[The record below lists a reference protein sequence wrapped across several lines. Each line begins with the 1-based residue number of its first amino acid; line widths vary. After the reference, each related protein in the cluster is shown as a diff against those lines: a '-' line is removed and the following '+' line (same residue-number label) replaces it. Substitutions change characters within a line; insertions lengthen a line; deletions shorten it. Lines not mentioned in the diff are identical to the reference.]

1 MRTTQTTQTPVDPQG
16 PKLSR
21 ELSAQGTSPPPRE
34 LPAQSTT
41 PPSELYAQDTPPP
54 SELPAQSTTPPSEL
68 SAQGAPP
75 PSERSAQSTPPPPS
89 NRAPRGS
96 LFAAF
101 DRFWRPITPATR
113 LAALRILVG
122 VFALTYLLIRL
133 PHLSSF
139 AGFDAAG
146 FRPTGIVSMVLG
158 QPLAAPMPALVM
170 LATLASGLAFVLGWR
185 FALSG
190 PIFAAALL
198 WVTSYRNSWGM
209 IFHTENLMVMHVIV
223 LSLGASADAWSL
235 DARRR
240 HAAGLARA
248 ADDARYGWPLRLA
261 AAITI
266 GTYMLAGIAKL
277 RHSGLDWVSSDILR
291 NYIAFDNLRK
301 VELGD
306 NYSQLGAALSRHPA
320 LFPPLA
326 ALSIGFEI
334 FAPLAFLSRRFAQ
347 IWSLTAW
354 AFHVGVLAMMW
365 IFFPYPLFGLA
376 YAPLFEL
383 ERLPFFRRLQ
393 R

>member
-1 MRTTQTTQTPVDPQG
+1 MRTMQPTDKKIEAQESHKTRSTQ
-16 PKLSR
+16 
-21 ELSAQGTSPPPRE
+21 SP
-34 LPAQSTT
+34 
-41 PPSELYAQDTPPP
+41 
-54 SELPAQSTTPPSEL
+54 
-68 SAQGAPP
+68 G
-75 PSERSAQSTPPPPS
+75 
-89 NRAPRGS
+89 GS
-96 LFAAF
+96 LFAAL
-101 DRFWRPITPATR
+101 DRFWRPCTPPTR

-146 FRPTGIVSMVLG
+146 FRPTGIVSMLLG
-158 QPLAAPMPALVM
+158 QPLAPPMPMLVM
-170 LATLASGLAFVLGWR
+170 AVALASGTAFLLGWR
-185 FALSG
+185 FALNG
-190 PIFAAALL
+190 PLFAAALL

-223 LSLGASADAWSL
+223 LGLGASADAWSL

-240 HAAGLARA
+240 QANGLVRA
-248 ADDARYGWPLRLA
+248 ADDPRYGWPLRLA

-277 RHSGLDWVSSDILR
+277 RHSGLEWISSDILR

-320 LFPPLA
+320 IFPPLA
-326 ALSIGFEI
+326 ALSIGFEV
-334 FAPLAFLSRRFAQ
+334 FAPIAFINRRIAW

-354 AFHVGVLAMMW
+354 GFHVGVLGLMW

-376 YAPLFEL
+376 YAPLFKL
-383 ERLPFFRRLQ
+383 ERLPLFRRL
-393 R
+393 RR

>member
-1 MRTTQTTQTPVDPQG
+1 MHPTDSTKPSQ
-16 PKLSR
+16 
-21 ELSAQGTSPPPRE
+21 EAQGSPGTQNTRTSRVSIFT
-34 LPAQSTT
+34 AV
-41 PPSELYAQDTPPP
+41 
-54 SELPAQSTTPPSEL
+54 
-68 SAQGAPP
+68 
-75 PSERSAQSTPPPPS
+75 
-89 NRAPRGS
+89 
-96 LFAAF
+96 
-101 DRFWRPITPATR
+101 DRFWRPCTPPTR

-122 VFALTYLLIRL
+122 IFALTYLLIRL

-139 AGFDAAG
+139 ASFDASG
-146 FRPTGIVSMVLG
+146 FRPTGVVSMLLG
-158 QPLAAPMPALVM
+158 QPLAPPMPILVM
-170 LATLASGLAFVLGWR
+170 AVALASGAAFVLGWR

-190 PIFAAALL
+190 PLFAAALL

-209 IFHTENLMVMHVIV
+209 IFHTENLMVMHVLV
-223 LSLGASADAWSL
+223 LGLGASADAWSL

-240 HAAGLARA
+240 LAAGLPR
-248 ADDARYGWPLRLA
+248 ADDDPRYGWPLRLA

-277 RHSGLDWVSSDILR
+277 RHSGLEWISSDILR

-320 LFPPLA
+320 IFPPLA
-326 ALSIGFEI
+326 ALSIGFEL
-334 FAPLAFLSRRFAQ
+334 FAPIAFLNRRIAW

-354 AFHVGVLAMMW
+354 GFHVGVLALMW

-376 YAPLFEL
+376 YAPLFKL
-383 ERLPFFRRLQ
+383 ERLPFFRSLR